1 MASGWFDLLLVPG
14 LAAAAAYFLLLVAGR
29 KRKLPIA
36 GKTIFITG
44 CDSGYGFSLAAHAVK
59 AGMRVVAGCYDA
71 GGEGGS
77 LLKSLGAHVLPLDLS
92 RAESITAAIQG
103 VKDQCAGAGPD
114 IIEDIYYLV
123 FLARFGMW
131 GSFAKKLNL

>member
-1 MASGWFDLLLVPG
+1 
-14 LAAAAAYFLLLVAGR
+14 
-29 KRKLPIA
+29 
-36 GKTIFITG
+36 
-44 CDSGYGFSLAAHAVK
+44 
-59 AGMRVVAGCYDA
+59 MRVVAGCYDA

-92 RAESITAAIQG
+92 KSESITAAIQG

-114 IIEDIYYLV
+114 MIEDIYYLV